1 MVILGGTYHKGE
13 GWLVEQTF
21 QKITT
26 FCLCFYLIK
35 KPSKFMFSGLSKIS
49 CRTDLV
55 YKWSIVLDF
64 RTKFSFK
71 TEQLFSHIKEKNYPT
86 KCGGVTTS
94 EPPKT
99 TLPLSS
105 VIGVLYICMNCISL
119 LLSNCVFAS
128 RSTCFVSVSLFI
140 LPFCLCLS
148 ILYFHICREKFS
160 ETEINNL
167 KKYIEVTNA
176 PS

>member
-1 MVILGGTYHKGE
+1 
-13 GWLVEQTF
+13 
-21 QKITT
+21 
-26 FCLCFYLIK
+26 
-35 KPSKFMFSGLSKIS
+35 MFSGLSKIS

-71 TEQLFSHIKEKNYPT
+71 TEQLFSHINHNWTTQNYHLF
-86 KCGGVTTS
+86 
-94 EPPKT
+94 

-119 LLSNCVFAS
+119 LLSNCVFAP

-148 ILYFHICREKFS
+148 IKIDIIFS
-160 ETEINNL
+160 YLQGKVFWNWDQQSQEIYRGNKCSELNVITDRRTKL
-167 KKYIEVTNA
+167 SVDEALHRKKNSDV
-176 PS
+176 